1 MLGPIGNQ
9 LIVLVKD
16 TSLVS
21 AIGVMELTL
30 TGKVI
35 DRAQRRLVRDLHR
48 HRRSSIWL
56 TTALVGAAFRLAEHR
71 YAGRSEPW
79 PTCSSETCPTCSA
92 APSSRS
98 GSRLP
103 SSLLST
109 LLGIVVGTVGAV
121 GGPAARALVT
131 AYIFVLRGIPVLV
144 VMFLGY
150 YAFPAMGYRVN
161 AYVAVGIAQIVY
173 AGAFVAE
180 IVRSAIL
187 SVPSGQIAAAR
198 SLGMRRRKIL
208 PRSSSRRPSASPSPR
223 CSTTALT
230 TIKQTSYASIVG
242 AWELTYAAREVVERT
257 LASFQI
263 FLGVMAIY
271 FVICYPLAV
280 LSRWCERRFVV
291 AH

>member
-1 MLGPIGNQ
+1 MAD
-9 LIVLVKD
+9 VLVKNLPYLL
-16 TSLVS
+16 SG
-21 AIGVMELTL
+21 AIVT
-30 TGKVI
+30 V
-35 DRAQRRLVRDLHR
+35 
-48 HRRSSIWL
+48 WL
-56 TTALVGAAFRLAEHR
+56 AGAVV
-71 YAGRSEPW
+71 
-79 PTCSSETCPTCSA
+79 
-92 APSSRS
+92 
-98 GSRLP
+98 
-103 SSLLST
+103 LLST
-109 LLGIVVGTVGAV
+109 ALGIVVGTIGAV
-121 GGPAARALVT
+121 GGPTARALVT

-187 SVPSGQIAAAR
+187 SVPSSQVAAAR

-208 PRSSSRRPSASPSPR
+208 TQVVIPQAIRLAIPPLLN
-223 CSTTALT
+223 TALT

-242 AWELTYAAREVVERT
+242 AWELTYAAREIVERT

-280 LSRWCERRFVV
+280 LSRRLERRFVV

>member
-1 MLGPIGNQ
+1 MADV
-9 LIVLVKD
+9 LIRNLPYLL
-16 TSLVS
+16 SG
-21 AIGVMELTL
+21 AVMTL
-30 TGKVI
+30 
-35 DRAQRRLVRDLHR
+35 
-48 HRRSSIWL
+48 WL
-56 TTALVGAAFRLAEHR
+56 
-71 YAGRSEPW
+71 
-79 PTCSSETCPTCSA
+79 SA
-92 APSSRS
+92 AVVT
-98 GSRLP
+98 
-103 SSLLST
+103 LST
-109 LLGIVVGTVGAV
+109 LLGIVVGTAGAV
-121 GGPAARALVT
+121 GGRTARALVT
-131 AYIFVLRGIPVLV
+131 AYIFILRGIPVLV

-150 YAFPAMGYRVN
+150 YAFPALGYRAN
-161 AYVAVGIAQIVY
+161 AYVAVGIAQIIY

-198 SLGMRRRKIL
+198 SLGMRRGKIL
-208 PRSSSRRPSASPSPR
+208 LQVVFPQAVRIAIPPLLNTS
-223 CSTTALT
+223 LT
-230 TIKQTSYASIVG
+230 TIKQTSYASVVG